1 MFQLRN
7 CYIVRSVSCRMILL
21 FIQKQVLNKINQRC
35 SRIFFLTLIQLQ
47 MMDMDLLLV
56 TPSPPMAT
64 AMPMVSRH
72 QEEEGNSL
80 LDRVV
85 TRANFQYDY

>member
-1 MFQLRN
+1 
-7 CYIVRSVSCRMILL
+7 MILL
-21 FIQKQVLNKINQRC
+21 FIQKQVLCNIIC
-35 SRIFFLTLIQLQ
+35 STFLLTLIQLQ
-47 MMDMDLLLV
+47 MMDMDLLWV

>member
-1 MFQLRN
+1 
-7 CYIVRSVSCRMILL
+7 
-21 FIQKQVLNKINQRC
+21 
-35 SRIFFLTLIQLQ
+35 
-47 MMDMDLLLV
+47 MMDMDLLWV